1 MGSWL
6 KALSPNEQVALLFV
20 VLFGL
25 LLVLTVALFL
35 NSLRER
41 PPPLQGESRFA
52 DEGGSRLAWDRVRRD
67 LRAAW
72 VGACLFWAAWISGP
86 LGATVLFALFSFLAL
101 REFITLVHT
110 QRSDH
115 RSLIVAFFFMLPLQ
129 YMTVGTRFFDLFS
142 VLLPV
147 YGFLVLPIVSA
158 LADDPRHYLERN
170 AKIQWGVMVCVYGLS
185 HAPALLLLD
194 FPGYTGRGAFLL
206 FFLVMVVA
214 FSQIAQEIARRSLR
228 RRPVARRISRS
239 FSMRAWW
246 IGTLC
251 GSLTGGLL
259 YWITPFKPGQAL
271 VMAFLTAGAA
281 GFGGLVMKALKK
293 DAGVSYW
300 GNLSSI
306 TGAVGL
312 LDRIAVL
319 CFAAPVFFHSV
330 RWYFQL
336 PMGIK

>member
-1 MGSWL
+1 MRWL
-6 KALSPNEQVALLFV
+6 KSLAASEQVALLFV

-25 LLVLTVALFL
+25 LMLLTAGLFL

-41 PPPLQGESRFA
+41 EN
-52 DEGGSRLAWDRVRRD
+52 DEARRASELTWERVRRD

-72 VGACLFWAAWISGP
+72 IGGCMFWVAWISGP
-86 LGATVLFALFSFLAL
+86 LGATLLFALFSFLAL
-101 REFITLVHT
+101 REFITLMQT

-115 RSLIVAFFFMLPLQ
+115 RTLIVAFFALLPVQ
-129 YMTVGTRFFDLFS
+129 YMICGTRFFDLFT
-142 VLLPV
+142 VFLPV

-158 LADDPRHYLERN
+158 LADDPTRFLERN

-185 HAPALLLLD
+185 HAPALLLLE
-194 FPGYTGRGAFLL
+194 FPGFTGRGAFLL

-214 FSQIAQEIARRSLR
+214 ASQIAQEIATRTMR
-228 RRPVARRISRS
+228 RRPVVRRISRS

-246 IGTLC
+246 IGTAT
-251 GSLTGGLL
+251 GSLAGLGL
-259 YWITPFKPGQAL
+259 YWITPFKAGQAL
-271 VMAFLTAGAA
+271 AMAFVTAAAA

-293 DAGVSYW
+293 DAGVRYW
-300 GNLSSI
+300 GNRSSI

-319 CFAAPVFFHSV
+319 CFAAPVFFHSA

-336 PMGIK
+336 PLGYR